1 MVFLQAEFWA
11 FSTGSGSCWAGY
23 KKRCRNGIE
32 EQTERNRQRGT
43 DREEKQRG
51 KTERKEQVEKA
62 EIETEK
68 KEGVG

>member
-1 MVFLQAEFWA
+1 M
-11 FSTGSGSCWAGY
+11 
-23 KKRCRNGIE
+23 E
-32 EQTERNRQRGT
+32 EQTERNR
-43 DREEKQRG
+43 QRG

>member
-23 KKRCRNGIE
+23 KKAL
-32 EQTERNRQRGT
+32 QKWHRGT
-43 DREEKQRG
+43 DREEQTERKNREEKQRE
-51 KTERKEQVEKA
+51 KAERKEQVEKA